1 MDYVFFDAALC
12 DEFIAYAT
20 SLGVACTSQVDEGM
34 DETVAVRTVT
44 TDDDLPGALLAL
56 LEARYDELLDETA
69 SRVASAEGWVGK
81 RLAAVSATL
90 ADGTTRTIRL
100 DPELANKLLAT
111 FSTEEVH
118 RLVNEI
124 AVSLAAPEEPRLCR
138 EPGDQGGE
146 GSKRRA
152 SR

>member
-12 DEFIAYAT
+12 DEFIAYAA
-20 SLGVACTSQVDEGM
+20 SLNIACRCAVDENM
-34 DETVAVRTVT
+34 DEAVAVLTVT
-44 TDDDLPGALLAL
+44 TADDLPDEMLAL
-56 LEARYDELLDETA
+56 LEARCDELLDETA

-90 ADGTTRTIRL
+90 ADGTIRTVRL

-111 FSTEEVH
+111 FATEEIH

-124 AVSLAAPEEPRLCR
+124 ATSLAAPEEPRLCR
-138 EPGDQGGE
+138 DPAAKE
-146 GSKRRA
+146 
-152 SR
+152 